1 MKTIKYILW
10 LIILG
15 LLGLLIYENREYF
28 MAVQPLTLDFKLGSL
43 NWELPGLQNIAYIG
57 IAFFA
62 GLIIAGIKGIA
73 AVLRLKRQIKN
84 NNATID
90 SLKAQVDR
98 LKTDLEVFTHD
109 PYIKRELEK
118 KTQETVSDKETENS
132 ETPADNPGSVN

>member
-15 LLGLLIYENREYF
+15 LLGLLIYENRDYF
-28 MAVQPLTLDFKLGSL
+28 LTVQSLTLDFKLGSL
-43 NWELPGLQNIAYIG
+43 RWELPGLQNIAYMG
-57 IAFFA
+57 ITFFA

-73 AVLRLKRQIKN
+73 AGLRMKKEIKN

-90 SLKAQVDR
+90 SLNSRIDS

-118 KTQETVSDKETENS
+118 KTDEAGSEKESENNTE
-132 ETPADNPGSVN
+132 PADNPGSVN